1 MSPQRDSSGSDESH
15 PPPSSDGIGTREAA
29 SPLVS
34 ARDFQ
39 ASLRFRRR
47 IDALAEKA
55 IFGISLAA
63 ISIICLIFIYIVREA
78 WPLIMGSGGEASLG
92 AVLGRPFEWQPVSGS
107 PRFSVMP
114 LFVGTLRVTL
124 VAMVVGTPLALAA
137 ALYTAEFAPYRLREW
152 LKPTI
157 ELLAG
162 IPSVVIGFFVLIVMA
177 SWLQDTFG
185 LQFRLNAFTAGI
197 GLSLA
202 VIPII
207 FTVAEDAL
215 SSVPRSY
222 KEASLALGASE
233 VQTAVRVVLP
243 AASPGIGAALILG
256 FGRAIGETMIVLM
269 VSGNAAVMG
278 FDSLIPART
287 MSATIAAE
295 LGEVVFG
302 GDHYRVLFFIG
313 VLLFIITTGLN
324 WAGDR
329 VNRGLRRKLFGGT

>member
-1 MSPQRDSSGSDESH
+1 VSSDSEPAGSGEPGVREAVLGTPRHGRDS
-15 PPPSSDGIGTREAA
+15 PLPSDGNDQ
-29 SPLVS
+29 SN
-34 ARDFQ
+34 
-39 ASLRFRRR
+39 LRFRRR
-47 IDALAEKA
+47 LDSWAEIA

-63 ISIICLIFIYIVREA
+63 ISLIFLIFIYITREA
-78 WPLIMGSGGEASLG
+78 WPLIVGAAREASLG
-92 AVLGRPFEWQPVSGS
+92 GVLGMPFEWQPVSTS

-114 LFVGTLRVTL
+114 LLVGTIKVTL
-124 VAMVVGTPLALAA
+124 VAMIFATPLALASA
-137 ALYTAEFAPYRLREW
+137 VYAAEFASPRVREW

-162 IPSVVIGFFVLIVMA
+162 IPSVVVGFFVLIVLA
-177 SWLQDTFG
+177 SWLQDTLG
-185 LQFRLNAFTAGI
+185 LPFRLNAMTAGI

-215 SSVPRSY
+215 SAVPRTY
-222 KEASLALGASE
+222 KEASLALGASRVE
-233 VQTAVRVVLP
+233 TAVRVVLP
-243 AASPGIGAALILG
+243 AASPGIGAAMILG

-269 VSGNAAVMG
+269 VSGNAALIA
-278 FDSLIPART
+278 FDPLTPART

-313 VLLFIITTGLN
+313 VLLFLITSGLN

-329 VNRGLRRKLFGGT
+329 VNRSLRNRLFGGA